1 MYTII
6 YCINMSDYMFINKY
20 MLTHAQKIV
29 LKGLHR
35 PVILVTFTRGL
46 GMWGRTFCFT
56 TFILLYYL
64 NFPHLTLTCFQ

>member
-35 PVILVTFTRGL
+35 PVILVIPPGDLECGEGHFAS
-46 GMWGRTFCFT
+46 
-56 TFILLYYL
+56 LLLFFYII
-64 NFPHLTLTCFQ
+64 